1 MDPPKFAYIWIY
13 RRIAA
18 YNGWDV
24 LLMLLS
30 WMLMVFGFTPFIESS
45 TSWATPWYQHN
56 VHLLTQINL
65 KLIHFDWS
73 ATGQPI
79 HAPPV
84 KTKSFKKIERKM
96 ESEGVDGS
104 VGSVAMVTQKVIGHA
119 RPSIAVRQGVRP
131 CTPFQCKPSAP
142 LSTTTFQ
149 VVHFIKKC
157 FI

>member
-65 KLIHFDWS
+65 KLIHFDWR

-84 KTKSFKKIERKM
+84 KTKSFKRIERKM
-96 ESEGVDGS
+96 ESEGVDVQS
-104 VGSVAMVTQKVIGHA
+104 VPWRWSRRKWSAMRVHQSPSVRGCDLALRFNANH
-119 RPSIAVRQGVRP
+119 RPRCQQQLFKSFI
-131 CTPFQCKPSAP
+131 
-142 LSTTTFQ
+142 LS
-149 VVHFIKKC
+149 KKC